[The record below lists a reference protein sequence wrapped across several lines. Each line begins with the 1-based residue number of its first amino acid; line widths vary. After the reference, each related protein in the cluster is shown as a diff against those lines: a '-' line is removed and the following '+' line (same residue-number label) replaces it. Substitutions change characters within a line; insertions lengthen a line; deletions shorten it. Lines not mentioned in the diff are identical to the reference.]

1 MPIKGLTDKETRKPK
16 THSHDTL
23 GVVAIEIAKGQRK
36 PESGIGRDLE
46 TKYRITTSH
55 PLAVPILNQ
64 YYGQPN
70 AQGDWI
76 VDRIRFYFPYNDSD
90 RNCPTSMVAFTKS
103 QFVLECDRET
113 IYKKTITETD
123 NQFGVYRSIKDVN
136 EPCPMAGQHLA
147 KPCKYKCVKQAKL
160 YIYIKEIFDAGY
172 MLPAELEFHGFE
184 DMDTSTGILA
194 QMDKWKEQFGTVTE
208 SPFVREISHP
218 LHVGLTVNSKHI
230 PFILTRSKV
239 TIKKPSDKKGE
250 KRSGN
255 NYAAPTW
262 KIECNPDPDWVIAL
276 AIWKRNQEAA
286 EQVRRAGF
294 RLRSTAVAGLLRSDT
309 AFNPNDVVLDVE
321 ATEIES
327 EPIQESEPEDKP
339 WMPTSKEDKPLTDE
353 QKLLLRNV
361 FKERWKGDA
370 VNEMLQQKFG
380 IHLDQGGLM
389 MNSQYQQ
396 LWVIASDPEEAKYW
410 NELVDF

>member
-1 MPIKGLTDKETRKPK
+1 
-16 THSHDTL
+16 
-23 GVVAIEIAKGQRK
+23 
-36 PESGIGRDLE
+36 
-46 TKYRITTSH
+46 
-55 PLAVPILNQ
+55 
-64 YYGQPN
+64 
-70 AQGDWI
+70 
-76 VDRIRFYFPYNDSD
+76 
-90 RNCPTSMVAFTKS
+90 MVAFTKS

-123 NQFGVYRSIKDVN
+123 AQLGVYRSIKDVN

-208 SPFVREISHP
+208 SPFVREIPHP
-218 LHVGLTVNSKHI
+218 LHVGLTINSKHI

-276 AIWKRNQEAA
+276 AIWRRNQEAA

-309 AFNPNDVVLDVE
+309 AFNPNDVVDVE
-321 ATEIES
+321 AIEV
-327 EPIQESEPEDKP
+327 EPEPVQESEPEDKP
-339 WMPTSKEDKPLTDE
+339 WMPTSKNDRPLTEE
-353 QKLLLRNV
+353 QKSALRGT
-361 FKERWKGDA
+361 FREHHWKGDA
-370 VNEMLQQKFG
+370 INDMLREKFG
-380 IHLDQGGLM
+380 IRLGNGEEM
-389 MNSQYQQ
+389 MDSQYLE
-396 LWVIASDPEEAKYW
+396 LWAIASDPEQAKYW